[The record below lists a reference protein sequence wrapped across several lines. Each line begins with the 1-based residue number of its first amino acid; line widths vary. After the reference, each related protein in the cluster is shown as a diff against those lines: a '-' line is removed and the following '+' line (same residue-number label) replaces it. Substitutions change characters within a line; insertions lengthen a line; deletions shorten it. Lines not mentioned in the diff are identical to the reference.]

1 MIISL
6 GKNREKYFLQIIS
19 TRPPEKR
26 ESEGGVRAGEGK
38 SGLAK
43 GLVSAIAVIELEIS
57 GGIGLGR
64 KHEIR

>member
-1 MIISL
+1 L
-6 GKNREKYFLQIIS
+6 
-19 TRPPEKR
+19 EKR
-26 ESEGGVRAGEGK
+26 EGEDGERAGEGK

-43 GLVSAIAVIELEIS
+43 GLVSAIGVIELEIS